1 MATTQIT
8 TPTRDSVLDR
18 AARVIP
24 NGVSAAGRAEPRELI
39 TQAQGAYLFNSEGRR
54 YVDYL
59 NSWGAIVIGHADARV
74 NGAVARSMSRT
85 DLTWVGPQAGEVE
98 LAEAIVSVMPS
109 AEKVAFFPTGTD
121 SALHATHLARLATG
135 RRRLLMFHGSY
146 NGWVDPIA
154 VGSRFDYGETAPDH
168 EELNSGGLDPAATAD
183 AIVLDWNDSEGVRA
197 AFARHGKEIAA
208 VITEPYIHTFG
219 AVPPAPGFLE
229 TLRDLT
235 ARHGSLLVFDEVKT
249 GFRAHL
255 GGYQAIAG
263 VTPDLTIFGKAVANG
278 WTLAGLAGRTDL
290 MDLLGEG
297 GPGSVDTNGTMNAQP
312 YALAAGLATFE
323 LLRDGGIERLYELGE
338 RMRSGLNQ
346 VIASSGV
353 EAVVTGF
360 GSEWALYFRSAA
372 PRNYR
377 EAAHDHDHEAGE
389 AYLAGM
395 LERGVLEPPFVLG
408 DRRLNLATS
417 EEDIDMT
424 VDAAAEVLSTLGS

>member
-1 MATTQIT
+1 
-8 TPTRDSVLDR
+8 
-18 AARVIP
+18 
-24 NGVSAAGRAEPRELI
+24 
-39 TQAQGAYLFNSEGRR
+39 
-54 YVDYL
+54 
-59 NSWGAIVIGHADARV
+59 
-74 NGAVARSMSRT
+74 
-85 DLTWVGPQAGEVE
+85 
-98 LAEAIVSVMPS
+98 
-109 AEKVAFFPTGTD
+109 
-121 SALHATHLARLATG
+121 
-135 RRRLLMFHGSY
+135 MFHGSY
-146 NGWVDPIA
+146 NGWVDPVA
-154 VGSRFDYGETAPDH
+154 VGSRFDYGDTAPGH
-168 EELNSGGLDPAATAD
+168 EELNSGGLDPAAAAE

-197 AFARHGKEIAA
+197 AFAAHGSEIAA

-235 ARHGSLLVFDEVKT
+235 TRHEALLVFDEVKT

-263 VTPDLTIFGKAVANG
+263 VTPDLTFFGKAVANG
-278 WTLAGLAGRTDL
+278 WTLAGLAGKGSL

-297 GPGSVDTNGTMNAQP
+297 GPDSVDSNGTMNAQP

-338 RMRSGLNQ
+338 RMRAGLNE

-353 EAVVTGF
+353 EAVVSGF
-360 GSEWALYFRSAA
+360 GSEWALYFRSSV

-377 EAAHDHDHEAGE
+377 EAAHDHDHETAE

-408 DRRLNLATS
+408 DRRLNLATT
-417 EEDIDMT
+417 EEDIDIT
-424 VDAAAEVLSTLGS
+424 VDAAAQVFSAIG

>member
-1 MATTQIT
+1 MSATDT
-8 TPTRDSVLDR
+8 TFTAREATLSR

-24 NGVSAAGRAEPRELI
+24 NGVSSAGRAEPREVMVR
-39 TQAQGAYLFNSEGRR
+39 AQGAHLWSIDGRR
-54 YVDYL
+54 YIDFL
-59 NSWGAIVIGHADARV
+59 NSWGAIVVGHADRRV
-74 NGAVARSMSRT
+74 NEAVARAVSET
-85 DLTWVGPQAGEVE
+85 DLMWVGPQAGEIE
-98 LAEAIVSVMPS
+98 LAERIVEVMPS

-121 SALHATHLARLATG
+121 SALHAVHVARLATG

-154 VGSRFDYGETAPDH
+154 VGSRFDYGPTAPAPD
-168 EELNSGGLDPAATAD
+168 ELNSGGLDAAAAAE
-183 AIVLDWNDSEGVRA
+183 AIVVDWNDSQAVRA
-197 AFARHGKEIAA
+197 AFAQHGDEIAA

-219 AVPPAPGFLE
+219 AVAPAPGFLE

-235 ARHGSLLVFDEVKT
+235 ERHNAVLVFDEVKT

-263 VTPDLTIFGKAVANG
+263 VTPDLTTFGKAVANG
-278 WTLAGLAGRTDL
+278 WTLAGLAGKAEL

-297 GPGSVDTNGTMNAQP
+297 GPDSADSNGTMNAQP

-323 LLRDGGIERLYELGE
+323 ILRDGGIDRLYELGE

-346 VIASSGV
+346 VIASTGV
-353 EAVVTGF
+353 QAVVSGF
-360 GSEWALYFRSAA
+360 GSEWALYFRETA

-377 EAAHDHDHEAGE
+377 EAAHDNDHELGE
-389 AYLAGM
+389 AYLAAM

-417 EEDIDMT
+417 DED
-424 VDAAAEVLSTLGS
+424 VDEAVAAAGDAFTAIA